1 MFYTLAIGSML
12 AYAVQNTLLV
22 HHARKID
29 GLSLA
34 FYRNISFVITLSPL
48 LLGAS
53 QEDIVEVI
61 SHWPLLL
68 FAAITGGVSL
78 SLAFGAYRFLGASFS
93 GCISTTIATLST
105 ATLGWIVL
113 SEQISLVGIVFIAVT
128 VAGVLVFGFH
138 YRHFPHLDEKF
149 ALGIAMAFSSGI
161 LVSLTKFSVSVLSRE
176 ANPLVSGYFWE
187 TTIGVACGI
196 LILIRNIFLKK
207 RLQRITFKKFLIIAG
222 CTSPTL
228 IGTGL
233 FCLASRSGPIAIV
246 GAISSGGLVVI
257 SLLAWAWYHER
268 VAAKQWAGIAL
279 ILAGIIGLRFV

>member
-1 MFYTLAIGSML
+1 MFYALAIGSML
-12 AYAVQNTLLV
+12 AYAIQNTLLV

-53 QEDIVEVI
+53 AKDILHVL

-68 FAAITGGVSL
+68 FAAITGGFSL
-78 SLAFGAYRFLGASFS
+78 SLAFGAYRFLGVSFS
-93 GCISTTIATLST
+93 GCITAAVATLST
-105 ATLGWIVL
+105 AALGWMVL
-113 SEQISLVGIVFIAVT
+113 SERIPTIGILFIAVT

-138 YRHFPHLDEKF
+138 YRHFPHLDEKL
-149 ALGIAMAFSSGI
+149 ALGIAMAFSGGI

-196 LILIRNIFLKK
+196 LVLARGMFLKK
-207 RLQRITFKKFLIIAG
+207 KLQRIKLKKFLIIAA

-233 FCLASRSGPIAIV
+233 FCLASRSGPIAVV
-246 GAISSGGLVVI
+246 GAVGSGGLVVI
-257 SLLAWAWYHER
+257 SLLAWTWYHER
-268 VAAKQWAGIAL
+268 IEAKQWAGIAL
-279 ILAGIIGLRFV
+279 ILAGIVGLRFV